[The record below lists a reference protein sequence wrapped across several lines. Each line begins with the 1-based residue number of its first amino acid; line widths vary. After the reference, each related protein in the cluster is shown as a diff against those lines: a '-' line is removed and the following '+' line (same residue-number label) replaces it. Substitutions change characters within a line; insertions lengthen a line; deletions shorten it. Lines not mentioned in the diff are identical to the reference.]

1 MTDTLMDPTDPRYL
15 AAVRTVYDADAPR
28 RAAARA
34 AREAARKARTPAQ
47 RKADYVDRQ
56 VEHALEEADEGPTS
70 YPATY
75 MEPSD
80 YTAYGARVAED
91 ASVQAHA
98 DWDAAVALWNATPGT
113 EDGEA
118 RYEAMTAAFGND
130 DTLWQEMD
138 AMFTELGEV
147 K

>member
-1 MTDTLMDPTDPRYL
+1 MTIDDTAAYL
-15 AAVRTVYDADAPR
+15 AKIHAAWALAAPQ
-28 RAAARA
+28 RA
-34 AREAARKARTPAQ
+34 AREAAYKARTPAQ
-47 RKADYVDRQ
+47 RKADYVERQ

-80 YTAYGARVAED
+80 YTSYGARVAED
-91 ASVQAHA
+91 ASVQTDT

-113 EDGEA
+113 EDGDEKYVA
-118 RYEAMTAAFGND
+118 VRNVYGD
-130 DTLWQEMD
+130 DLADEMISM
-138 AMFTELGEV
+138 AEELGEV

>member
-15 AAVRTVYDADAPR
+15 AAVRTAYDADAPR
-28 RAAARA
+28 RAAARV

-47 RKADYVDRQ
+47 RKADYVERQ

-75 MEPSD
+75 MEPID
-80 YTAYGARVAED
+80 YTSYGARVAED
-91 ASVQAHA
+91 ASVQADT

-113 EDGEA
+113 EDGDEK
-118 RYEAMTAAFGND
+118 YAAVHDAYGD
-130 DTLWQEMD
+130 DLADELILMD
-138 AMFTELGEV
+138 EELGEV

>member
-1 MTDTLMDPTDPRYL
+1 MTIDDTAAYL
-15 AAVRTVYDADAPR
+15 AKIHAAWALAAPQ
-28 RAAARA
+28 RA
-34 AREAARKARTPAQ
+34 AREAAYKARAPAK
-47 RKADYVDRQ
+47 RKADYVERQ
-56 VEHALEEADEGPTS
+56 VEHALQEAEEGPTS

-91 ASVQAHA
+91 ASVQADT

-113 EDGEA
+113 EDGDEKYVA
-118 RYEAMTAAFGND
+118 VQDAYGD
-130 DTLWQEMD
+130 DLADEMMLM
-138 AMFTELGEV
+138 AEEFGEV